1 MKQSIIIYLLVV
13 VLYSCN
19 QPGNQTTQNNPFKN
33 TGEDKNN
40 NNNNNNAAV
49 LKLIKHELI
58 DREATGMVASTYL
71 IPVDWKVDEN
81 LYWEYRDATVPIRYK
96 GIIQSN
102 DGTMAV
108 QTWADLRAVWSTGPS
123 GTSGYRPPSD
133 IVTAIKNLINSER
146 RDKNATYIDQKIL
159 TTNQQPANQG
169 APSQFN
175 QTGVVRIEYEEN
187 GQTYEEEFYGQL
199 DESDAVTPSV
209 MGNMESLVWAVS
221 SMYSCKAIKGQ
232 LDQCR
237 KIAQTIKSS
246 VRVTLPFYNRLAQ
259 VVQLLSD
266 QVYAQIYQAGQ
277 ISKIISATNDQMIAN
292 IDASYR
298 QSQQATDRINN
309 QFSDYIRG
317 VDRYTDG
324 GNEIQLPSGYDNAWV
339 NDRGEYLLTNTPG
352 FQPTNDDGNWKPLQK
367 N

>member
-1 MKQSIIIYLLVV
+1 MKQNIIIYLLVV

-19 QPGNQTTQNNPFKN
+19 QPGNQTTQNNPFNN
-33 TGEDKNN
+33 TGENKNN
-40 NNNNNNAAV
+40 NNNNNATV
-49 LKLIKHELI
+49 LKLIKQELI
-58 DREATGMVASTYL
+58 DKEGTGMVAATYL
-71 IPVDWKVDEN
+71 IPSGWNVNDR
-81 LYWEYRDATVPIRYK
+81 LYWEYKDATVPIRYQ
-96 GIIQSN
+96 GTIQNN
-102 DGTMAV
+102 DGTMAI
-108 QTWADLRAVWSTGPS
+108 QTWADLRSAWTTGPS

-133 IVTAIKNLINSER
+133 IVTGIKNLINSER
-146 RDKNATYIDQKIL
+146 KDKNVRYIDQKIL
-159 TTNQQPANQG
+159 ATNQQAGN
-169 APSQFN
+169 PSQFN

-209 MGNMESLVWAVS
+209 MGNMESLVWAAS
-221 SMYSCKAIKGQ
+221 SMYACKAIKGQ
-232 LDQCR
+232 LDDCR
-237 KIAQTIKSS
+237 KMAQTIKSS
-246 VRVTLPFYNRLAQ
+246 VRYTLPFFNRLAQ

-298 QSQQATDRINN
+298 QSQQTSDRINN

-339 NDRGEYLLTNTPG
+339 NNRGEYLLTNTPG
-352 FQPTNDDGNWKPLQK
+352 FQPNNNDDNWKPLQK